1 MPGVKVPKFL
11 ARAFG
16 ARELEPG
23 LGRDACQKRVNSFL
37 VRCFAAFGLHVRFP
51 ILRTYLRIDVRLEV
65 PNENVSTNVPNFF
78 ARAFGARELG
88 SIMIGI
94 RSENVPFFD
103 ALFAFWI

>member
-51 ILRTYLRIDVRLEV
+51 ILRTYLRIDVCLEV
-65 PNENVSTNVPNFF
+65 PNENVSTNVPKFSRSRLRRSRTRIDF
-78 ARAFGARELG
+78 DRDTLRKRAIF
-88 SIMIGI
+88 
-94 RSENVPFFD
+94 
-103 ALFAFWI
+103 